1 MVPNAEKLVG
11 IAVNINL
18 SADAS
23 IAMDGWLNGMMRSVF
38 GKDNKLRHDNDRDV
52 MFYWSPLHDFT
63 LLDLDGLTEY
73 LERYFEEDD
82 PRPYLCDMQRTQQYY
97 YVGEHIGGDRKPL
110 KIPENLKEARA

>member
-1 MVPNAEKLVG
+1 MFPNNERLIG
-11 IAVNINL
+11 IAVSSRL
-18 SADAS
+18 SPDAS

-38 GKDNKLRHDNDRDV
+38 GEDNKLRHDNDRDV

-63 LLDLDGLTEY
+63 QKDLDGLTNC
-73 LERYFEEDD
+73 LERYFEKDD
-82 PRPYLCDMQRTQQYY
+82 PKPYLCDMERSRQYY

>member
-1 MVPNAEKLVG
+1 MFPNNERLVG

-23 IAMDGWLNGMMRSVF
+23 IAMEEWLNGMMRSVF
-38 GKDNKLRHDNDRDV
+38 GEEYKLRHDNDRDV

-63 LLDLDGLTEY
+63 QKDLDGLTKC

-82 PRPYLCDMQRTQQYY
+82 PKPYLCDMQRSQQYY
-97 YVGEHIGGDRKPL
+97 YVGEHIVGNRKPL
-110 KIPENLKEARA
+110 KMPVN